1 MYLGSYTL
9 YMVFPWFFCSNLAD
23 SELLPMKVE
32 RYSRAIYDAYATLVS
47 LYRDLWQSK
56 GVDIGKYMYLK
67 VVQK

>member
-1 MYLGSYTL
+1 
-9 YMVFPWFFCSNLAD
+9 
-23 SELLPMKVE
+23 MKVE